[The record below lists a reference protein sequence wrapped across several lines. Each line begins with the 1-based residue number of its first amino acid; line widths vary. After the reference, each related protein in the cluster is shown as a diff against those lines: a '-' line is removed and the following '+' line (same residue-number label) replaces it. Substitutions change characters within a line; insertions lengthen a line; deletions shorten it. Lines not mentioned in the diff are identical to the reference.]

1 LDTGR
6 IGRWSELK
14 KIFMKWPVIY
24 LVIIHAVLSFT
35 TCEASAFSQ
44 SDIYLASH
52 ILHQGDLS
60 LVRIT
65 VKHGEI
71 PQMIWLNRE
80 VYLALN
86 RQKTVW
92 YGFFAAD
99 LTAKPGRYKVLVK
112 KNPSGHE
119 KNLVIEVKKKDY
131 GLRRL
136 TLPKN
141 MVELNA
147 ETLTRVTKESKTM
160 KKLWE
165 APPST
170 PLWNGP
176 FLRPISGKVMT
187 PFGPRSIINN
197 QSRAPHSGVD
207 LKAKK
212 GTPVRATNDGRVAL
226 ASDYFFSGR
235 SVVIDH
241 GGGIQ
246 SMYFHLERIL
256 VQQDEMVTKGHIIG
270 LVGSSGRATGPHLHW
285 GIRINGARVD
295 PLRLLSVSKRL
306 RK

>member
-1 LDTGR
+1 MG
-6 IGRWSELK
+6 E
-14 KIFMKWPVIY
+14 KIFMKWSVIY
-24 LVIIHAVLSFT
+24 LYIIFAVLSST
-35 TCEASAFSQ
+35 TCEVLSFSQ
-44 SDIYLASH
+44 SDIYLSSH
-52 ILHQGDLS
+52 IIYQGDLI

-65 VKHGEI
+65 VKDWET
-71 PQMIWLNRE
+71 PQMIWMSRE
-80 VYLALN
+80 VSLAPN

-92 YGFFAAD
+92 HGFLAAD
-99 LTAKPGRYKVLVK
+99 LTARPDRYRAFFK

-119 KNLVIEVKKKDY
+119 KQLVIEVRKKDY
-131 GLRRL
+131 GVRRL
-136 TLPKN
+136 NLPKD
-141 MVELNA
+141 MVELNTIA
-147 ETLTRVTKESKTM
+147 HKRVMKESKLM
-160 KKLWE
+160 GNLWE

-176 FLRPISGKVMT
+176 FLRPILGKVMG
-187 PFGPRSIINN
+187 PFGPRTIINN

-226 ASDYFFSGR
+226 TCDHFFRGR

-270 LVGSSGRATGPHLHW
+270 LVGSTGRATGPHLHW
-285 GIRINGARVD
+285 GIRVNGTRID
-295 PLRLLSVSKRL
+295 PLRLLSVS
-306 RK
+306 RKMVTF

>member
-1 LDTGR
+1 
-6 IGRWSELK
+6 
-14 KIFMKWPVIY
+14 MK
-24 LVIIHAVLSFT
+24 
-35 TCEASAFSQ
+35 Q
-44 SDIYLASH
+44 
-52 ILHQGDLS
+52 
-60 LVRIT
+60 
-65 VKHGEI
+65 
-71 PQMIWLNRE
+71 
-80 VYLALN
+80 
-86 RQKTVW
+86 
-92 YGFFAAD
+92 
-99 LTAKPGRYKVLVK
+99 
-112 KNPSGHE
+112 
-119 KNLVIEVKKKDY
+119 
-131 GLRRL
+131 
-136 TLPKN
+136 
-141 MVELNA
+141 
-147 ETLTRVTKESKTM
+147 
-160 KKLWE
+160 LWE
-165 APPST
+165 TPPSA

-197 QSRAPHSGVD
+197 QPRAPHSGVD

>member
-1 LDTGR
+1 LEG
-6 IGRWSELK
+6 GVGE
-14 KIFMKWPVIY
+14 KIFMKRSVIY
-24 LVIIHAVLSFT
+24 LVILYAVLSFT

-44 SDIYLASH
+44 SDIYLSSQA
-52 ILHQGDLS
+52 LHQGDLI

-65 VKHGEI
+65 VKDRET
-71 PQMIWLNRE
+71 PQMIWMNRE
-80 VYLALN
+80 IYLAPN

-92 YGFFAAD
+92 DGFLAAD
-99 LTAKPGRYKVLVK
+99 LTAKPGRYRALLK

-119 KNLVIEVKKKDY
+119 KQLVIEVLKKDY
-131 GLRRL
+131 GVRRL
-136 TLPKN
+136 NLPKD
-141 MVELNA
+141 MVELSA
-147 ETLTRVTKESKTM
+147 ENLRRVKKESKLMGT
-160 KKLWE
+160 LWE
-165 APPST
+165 APPSA
-170 PLWNGP
+170 PLWNDP
-176 FLRPISGKVMT
+176 FLRPISGRVMT
-187 PFGPRSIINN
+187 PFGPRSVIND
-197 QSRAPHSGVD
+197 QPRAPHSGVD

-212 GTPVRATNDGRVAL
+212 GTPIRATNDGRVAL
-226 ASDYFFSGR
+226 TCDYFFSGR

>member
-1 LDTGR
+1 V
-6 IGRWSELK
+6 
-14 KIFMKWPVIY
+14 KWPVIY
-24 LVIIHAVLSFT
+24 LYIIYAVLSFT
-35 TCEASAFSQ
+35 TCEVSAFSQ
-44 SDIYLASH
+44 SDIYLASR

-65 VKHGEI
+65 VKDRET
-71 PQMIWLNRE
+71 PQMIWMDRE
-80 VYLALN
+80 VSLASN
-86 RQKTVW
+86 RHKTVW

-99 LTAKPGRYKVLVK
+99 LTAMPGRYKVLVK

-141 MVELNA
+141 MVDLNA
-147 ETLTRVTKESKTM
+147 EILTRVTKESKTM

-165 APPST
+165 APPSA
-170 PLWNGP
+170 PLWKGP

-187 PFGPRSIINN
+187 PFGPRSVINN
-197 QSRAPHSGVD
+197 QPRAPHSGVD

-212 GTPVRATNDGRVAL
+212 GTPVRASNDGRVAL
-226 ASDYFFSGR
+226 TCDYFFSGR

-246 SMYFHLERIL
+246 SMYFHLEKIL
-256 VQQDEMVTKGHIIG
+256 VQQDEMITKGHIIG
-270 LVGSSGRATGPHLHW
+270 LVGFSGRTTGPHLHW
-285 GIRINGARVD
+285 GIRVNGARVD